1 MFIYQGLEAFNIWH
15 GLKPAVD
22 ENIIKL
28 LDK

>member
-1 MFIYQGLEAFNIWH
+1 MFIYQGLAAFNIWH
-15 GLKPAVD
+15 GLEPDVD